1 MKVEKQLKIIQKTV
15 LTIAMIGLFTG
26 CVTSSN
32 IVKIGENK
40 YHTTIIDK
48 GGIFSPDG
56 QLTGKAVEE
65 ANKFCAQQNKV
76 SEVINLN
83 ITPEGPMQ
91 FEQTDY
97 TFKCVS
103 KK

>member
-1 MKVEKQLKIIQKTV
+1 MKILIISFV
-15 LTIAMIGLFTG
+15 LAILISG
-26 CVTSSN
+26 CVTSTN
-32 IVKIGENK
+32 IVKLGDNK
-40 YHTTIIDK
+40 YHTTVMDK

-56 QLTGKAVEE
+56 QLTGKAVIE

-76 SEVINLN
+76 SEVINMN

-103 KK
+103 NE